1 MDVLVV
7 AAEQEWV
14 GKLLISLSKADN
26 FEMTMMFIEE
36 KEKKLISQI
45 VEKLPS
51 NVREQVRGKL
61 GIC

>member
-51 NVREQVRGKL
+51 NVREQVRGKFVV
-61 GIC
+61 

>member
-1 MDVLVV
+1 LDVLVV

-51 NVREQVRGKL
+51 NVREQVRGKFVV
-61 GIC
+61 

>member
-51 NVREQVRGKL
+51 NVREQVRVKFVV
-61 GIC
+61 